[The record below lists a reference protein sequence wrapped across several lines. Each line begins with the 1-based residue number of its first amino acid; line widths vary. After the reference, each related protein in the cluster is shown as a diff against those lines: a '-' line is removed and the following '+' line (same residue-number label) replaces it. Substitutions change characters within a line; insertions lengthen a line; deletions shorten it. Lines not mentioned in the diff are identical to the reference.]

1 MAVHSPVARGQAMTV
16 RVHDCATAED
26 LLAALSPTSGILFE
40 GDHAPGTWMFRGQE
54 DGRWD
59 LRPAAFR
66 NTSRMKAPDG
76 WKTLDETIIPE
87 AGRTRLLEQ
96 MEASSLEEFFVAAD
110 AAGLPLPEDTHENR
124 TYLRHYLARAADDVA
139 HWRDWPWPA
148 GPLLAVLG
156 LAQHHG
162 LPTRLLDWTWDPLVA
177 CFFAAKRNPGTVLLE
192 SLERVRV
199 SMESNIEEAKN
210 SLAACEKLAQRLQ
223 GDDAG
228 EGEGTADSPEHL
240 AVWALEAELLALAET
255 YKAPGFAVQMVTV
268 PAASNANLR

>member
-1 MAVHSPVARGQAMTV
+1 
-16 RVHDCATAED
+16 
-26 LLAALSPTSGILFE
+26 
-40 GDHAPGTWMFRGQE
+40 
-54 DGRWD
+54 
-59 LRPAAFR
+59 
-66 NTSRMKAPDG
+66 
-76 WKTLDETIIPE
+76 
-87 AGRTRLLEQ
+87 

-268 PAASNANLR
+268 PAASNANLRAQRGLFTLVRSAPPELAETPLNLLLRDSTELDFIDLIQFTLPRKQAPRLRRLLAIGGVNQAKVFPDYRAVLQGLRYAELWDR